1 MNKNVLVVAAHA
13 DDEVLGCGGAIARH
27 VHDGD
32 NVQVIFM
39 ADGVSSRNGDKS
51 DENIKRNQARDEA
64 LRILGVSGYIALDLP
79 DNRMD
84 SMPLLDIVQA
94 IEPLVREIQPVRIYT
109 HHQGDLNV
117 DHRITHQ
124 AVLTACR
131 PIPGACV
138 REILCFE
145 VMSSTEWA
153 SPGFADFIPNAFID
167 IGGFLQVKMD
177 ALASYALEMRQPP
190 HSRSLEHIKILAA
203 HRGMSVGVD
212 AAEAFAVAR
221 AIW

>member
-145 VMSSTEWA
+145 VMPSTEWA

>member
-39 ADGVSSRNGDKS
+39 ADGVSSRKGEKS
-51 DENIKRNQARDEA
+51 DHNIKRNQARDEA

-153 SPGFADFIPNAFID
+153 FPGLADFIPNAFID

-177 ALASYALEMRQPP
+177 ALASYALEMHQPP

-212 AAEAFAVAR
+212 AAEAFALAR